1 MWQPNDR
8 SASAYGDGEECD
20 NNLDFVMYD
29 SFRVLLGQIS
39 IVFVESYAQE
49 VLLIGCTV
57 SIVMC
62 IQGALETS
70 YQGGDQLGQR
80 VVADISLPEVVCDD
94 VS

>member
-1 MWQPNDR
+1 M
-8 SASAYGDGEECD
+8 
-20 NNLDFVMYD
+20 
-29 SFRVLLGQIS
+29 
-39 IVFVESYAQE
+39 FVESYAQE